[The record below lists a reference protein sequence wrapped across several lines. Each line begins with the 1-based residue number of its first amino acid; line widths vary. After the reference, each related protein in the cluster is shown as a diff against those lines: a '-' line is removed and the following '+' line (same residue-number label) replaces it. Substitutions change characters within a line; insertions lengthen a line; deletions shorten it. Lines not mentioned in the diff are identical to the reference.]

1 MHPKNWPIMTSFPK
15 IRLIAVGKVKKG
27 WIRDGLAVYLKRLP
41 ELEVTEIKDSHPEKE
56 GAQMLSMVK
65 GSDRL
70 VALTEIGK
78 TYSSTQFADW
88 LSQADSNSL
97 VFAIGSADGLSQE
110 VQQAAVQRLSLS
122 PMTFPHE
129 VARLLLVE
137 QLYRAK
143 TILQGSSYH
152 K

>member
-1 MHPKNWPIMTSFPK
+1 MTSFPK
-15 IRLIAVGKVKKG
+15 IKLIAVGKIKKG
-27 WIRDGLAVYLKRLP
+27 WIRDGLEVYLKRLP
-41 ELEVTEIKDSHPEKE
+41 ELEVVEIKDSTPEKE
-56 GAQMLSMVK
+56 GTQILSMVK

-70 VALTEIGK
+70 IALTETGK
-78 TYSSTQFADW
+78 TYASTQFADW

-97 VFAIGSADGLSQE
+97 VFVIGSAEGLSRELQR
-110 VQQAAVQRLSLS
+110 AAAQRLSLS

-143 TILQGSSYH
+143 TIFQGSSYH

>member
-1 MHPKNWPIMTSFPK
+1 MTSFPK

-27 WIRDGLAVYLKRLP
+27 WIQTGLEVYLKRLP
-41 ELEVTEIKDSHPEKE
+41 ELEITEIKDSYPEKE
-56 GAQMLSMVK
+56 GSQILSMVK

-70 VALTEIGK
+70 IALTEMGK
-78 TYSSTQFADW
+78 TYASIQFADW

-97 VFAIGSADGLSQE
+97 VFAIGSAEGLSQA
-110 VQQAAVQRLSLS
+110 VQQAAAQRLSLS

-129 VARLLLVE
+129 VARLLLAE

>member
-1 MHPKNWPIMTSFPK
+1 MKNSFPK
-15 IRLIAVGKVKKG
+15 VRLIAVGKVKKA
-27 WIRDGLAVYLKRLP
+27 WIREGVQVYRKRLP
-41 ELEVTEIKDSHPEKE
+41 ELEITSIKDSTPAKE
-56 GAQMLSMVK
+56 GQQMLSLLK

-70 VALTEIGK
+70 IALTEEGK
-78 TYSSTQFADW
+78 SFSSPQFATF

-97 VFAIGSADGLSQE
+97 VFAIGSAAGLSHE
-110 VQQAAVQRLSLS
+110 VKAIATQALSLS

-129 VARLLLVE
+129 IAQLLLLE